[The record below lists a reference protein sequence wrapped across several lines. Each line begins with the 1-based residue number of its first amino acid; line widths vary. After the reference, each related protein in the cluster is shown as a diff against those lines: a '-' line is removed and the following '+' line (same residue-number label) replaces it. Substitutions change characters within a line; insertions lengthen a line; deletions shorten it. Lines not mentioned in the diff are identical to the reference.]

1 MYKNG
6 SPLGTVSVTEWAP
19 YSGGGYIG
27 LWYSNA
33 SGAIVD
39 DFGGGNVSAAATE
52 TPTNTATPTQT
63 NTPSLTPTITNTP
76 SITSTPPLTLT
87 PSDTPIPSDT
97 PTVTFTPSQT
107 LTPSQTFTPSFTPT
121 LTNTPTFTSTPGQP
135 PQGPVT
141 ITYEYDPLYRLTE
154 ANYSTGDYYHYTYD
168 AIGNRLSQDTLVG
181 GLPSS
186 TAYLYDDANRLAY
199 VNGVPYTW
207 DANGNLLNDGVNTY
221 TYDSANRLKTLSNQ
235 STVSSYQY
243 NGLGDRLSQNGVNYT
258 LDLNAGLTQVL
269 NDGTNQYLYGLGRI
283 AQVNTT
289 TDYFLTDALGSIRQ
303 LTDASG
309 AITLAK
315 SYQPYGGTLA
325 SAGSG
330 TSPFAF
336 TGEQVDASGLTYLR
350 ARYYSSGDG
359 RFLTRDTWEGDA
371 DAPMSY
377 NVWAYGYANPINNID
392 PSGLAATHVQCD
404 RINIL
409 LNRMRK
415 LCKIGNGDTSDPNIK
430 DDVLDAREKFFREI
444 AKLSNKASQGFGD
457 GYWYAAIMLET
468 FLDGG
473 GSMSINL
480 SSNSSFQSDSG
491 ILRATKIKKSTTS
504 DDAKE
509 ITPLLHVFLRNVR
522 LLGICNGILPNQ
534 EIQGA
539 PYYSDPNPANRA
551 ARPYDV
557 GWWGAFGH
565 VIINARYSNNRIVPG
580 SYGYWVSTTVT
591 YSIADEYRWGGKAG
605 TPLPLGLISWP
616 WSWRPDKLT
625 SIVGMVEIPHE
636 WEVSLRDANYAQ
648 EYPFTITWS
657 ENLQIY
663 VSETFLSYSIPDD
676 KIFDFLLP

>member
-1 MYKNG
+1 MGARAKANGDVDVYKNG

-76 SITSTPPLTLT
+76 TITSTPPLTLT

-359 RFLTRDTWEGDA
+359 RFLTRDTWMGE
-371 DAPMSY
+371 Y
-377 NVWAYGYANPINNID
+377 NRP
-392 PSGLAATHVQCD
+392 
-404 RINIL
+404 
-409 LNRMRK
+409 
-415 LCKIGNGDTSDPNIK
+415 
-430 DDVLDAREKFFREI
+430 
-444 AKLSNKASQGFGD
+444 LSPLPQNAHP
-457 GYWYAAIMLET
+457 
-468 FLDGG
+468 
-473 GSMSINL
+473 
-480 SSNSSFQSDSG
+480 
-491 ILRATKIKKSTTS
+491 ILRQCSGQASSLQPSLQNRKPPP
-504 DDAKE
+504 
-509 ITPLLHVFLRNVR
+509 ITPL
-522 LLGICNGILPNQ
+522 
-534 EIQGA
+534 A
-539 PYYSDPNPANRA
+539 PSPP
-551 ARPYDV
+551 P
-557 GWWGAFGH
+557 
-565 VIINARYSNNRIVPG
+565 
-580 SYGYWVSTTVT
+580 
-591 YSIADEYRWGGKAG
+591 
-605 TPLPLGLISWP
+605 
-616 WSWRPDKLT
+616 
-625 SIVGMVEIPHE
+625 
-636 WEVSLRDANYAQ
+636 
-648 EYPFTITWS
+648 
-657 ENLQIY
+657 
-663 VSETFLSYSIPDD
+663 
-676 KIFDFLLP
+676 